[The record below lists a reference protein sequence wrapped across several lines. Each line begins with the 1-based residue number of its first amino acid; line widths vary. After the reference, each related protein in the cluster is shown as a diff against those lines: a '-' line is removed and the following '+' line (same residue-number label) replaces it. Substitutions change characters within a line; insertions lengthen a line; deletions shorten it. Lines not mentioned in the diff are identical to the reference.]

1 MIAKDTGFEYEDGEY
16 MRLIYAM
23 YLDVLVYYYKVKI
36 TQENALE
43 QEDVKMVD
51 PRQNVSE
58 GDKDAMSGA
67 GQTET
72 AECSRST
79 GTKEVNAEQYALYA
93 DHAEIAK
100 ILYNQSEGYAGMV
113 GDSYKQ
119 AEGIQDI
126 AEDHYA
132 FYGGGDWH
140 GIKKLKQRKK
150 FDFTR
155 AKKAITEA
163 NHSVIKNSR

>member
-1 MIAKDTGFEYEDGEY
+1 
-16 MRLIYAM
+16 
-23 YLDVLVYYYKVKI
+23 
-36 TQENALE
+36 
-43 QEDVKMVD
+43 MVD

-79 GTKEVNAEQYALYA
+79 GTKE
-93 DHAEIAK
+93 
-100 ILYNQSEGYAGMV
+100 
-113 GDSYKQ
+113 